1 MSNKNIWRVLT
12 ASYAPGLCCELDVGC
27 LSKQAAGC
35 QQQTWETNVIPNQ
48 MQKLKL
54 RDEDAQ
60 SLWEHS
66 NQGLNPGFFDS
77 ITHHLSQR

>member
-1 MSNKNIWRVLT
+1 MSNKNICCVLT
-12 ASYAPGLCCELDVGC
+12 ASYAPGLCCELDVGY
-27 LSKQAAGC
+27 LRKQAAGC

-60 SLWEHS
+60 SLWEHP
-66 NQGLNPGFFDS
+66 NQGLNPGLFDS
-77 ITHHLSQR
+77 ITHHLSHK